1 MLRQEDVYMSSCD
14 NIISL
19 IQKANKGNKDAISI
33 LNTAAEYF
41 SLFNQDIEQF
51 KFVYGESKHYNDY
64 VRAIE
69 GLNIIVADNEKFLS
83 LIQDIRFDIKS
94 TYFSTSIA
102 SYLEV
107 NTQFQKYHNPRSAH
121 GFAAEDAN
129 ALNDVLHG
137 KTVEK
142 IGLLNEKNGADRI
155 ADGIKIQ
162 TKYYA
167 TAQDSVNSA
176 FSRETGLYRYPGQV
190 LEVPADQYEKSV
202 QYMREHIKSGHVYDA
217 NGNLIT
223 NPDEATTLVQKGS
236 VTYEQAKN
244 IAKSGTIDSLVFD
257 VKNQCITSSCVFGI
271 SFVFSYAHGIY
282 RGKASSDA
290 LKDAVFAGLQSAAST
305 ALVGIITSQ
314 VLRTRAAASGTVIMR
329 SGLKF
334 VAKTSVGKSAIE
346 AIANISRASSS
357 QIYGAAAVNHV
368 AKMLRS
374 NVATAV
380 IATAIT
386 TAPDFYR
393 AAIEKNISWGQFT
406 KNLLVNIAG
415 MAGGAGGWV
424 AGAAAGA
431 VLGSWIPVIGT
442 AVGGTIGGIAGALTG
457 GAVAGSAAK
466 SVADSI
472 RKDDAVL
479 MIEILQEEA
488 EKVAF
493 DYMLLEGEVERYSD
507 IIQKTVTPA
516 WLRDMYAS
524 GDSDSTR
531 RSFANRFLADE
542 CELIVSSRKRIVLP
556 KNSQLEGCIP
566 TIYID
571 EIKRLDEQEYL
582 SKLSPYDPRLKIH
595 KIKQYFIS
603 LKNKST
609 EDACCEIAGGII
621 GLGIIYFA
629 LKWLYGYFPKVTI
642 CIIILCLLGLYF
654 GDEDKK

>member
-1 MLRQEDVYMSSCD
+1 MSSRED
-14 NIISL
+14 IISL
-19 IQKANKGNKDAISI
+19 IQKANKGNEDAISV
-33 LNTAAEYF
+33 LNTSVEYF
-41 SLFNQDIEQF
+41 SFFNQSIEAF
-51 KFVYGESKHYNDY
+51 KFVYGGSKKYNDY

-69 GLNIIVADNEKFLS
+69 GLKIIAADNEKFLS
-83 LIQDIRFDIKS
+83 LIQDNKFDIKS
-94 TYFSTSIA
+94 TYFSTPIA

-107 NTQFQKYHNPRSAH
+107 NTQFQKYHNPKSAH

-137 KTVEK
+137 KSVNK
-142 IGLLNEKNGADRI
+142 IGLLNEKDGADRI
-155 ADGIKIQ
+155 VDGIKIQ

-167 TAQDSVNSA
+167 TAQDTVNSA
-176 FSRETGLYRYPGQV
+176 FSKETGLYRYPGQV

-202 QYMREHIKSGHVYDA
+202 QYMREHIKNGHVYDA

-223 NPDEATTLVQKGS
+223 NPDEAATLVQKGS

-257 VKNQCITSSCVFGI
+257 IKNQCITSGCVFGI
-271 SFVFSYAHGIY
+271 SFVFSYAYGIY

-290 LKDAVFAGLQSAAST
+290 LKDAVFAGLQSAASA
-305 ALVGIITSQ
+305 ALVGVITSQ
-314 VLRTRAAASGTVIMR
+314 VLRTRSAASGTVIMR

-346 AIANISRASSS
+346 TIANISRASSN

-368 AKMLRS
+368 AKMLKT
-374 NVATAV
+374 NMAAAV

-415 MAGGAGGWV
+415 VAGGAGGWL

-431 VLGSWIPVIGT
+431 VLGSWIPIIGT
-442 AVGGTIGGIAGALTG
+442 AVGGTIGGIAGAVTG

-466 SVADSI
+466 SVADAI

-493 DYMLLEGEVERYSD
+493 DYMLLENEVEKYSD
-507 IIQKTVTPA
+507 IIKNTVSPA

-524 GDSDSTR
+524 GDSDSAR
-531 RSFANRFLADE
+531 RRFANSFLADV
-542 CELIVSSRKRIVLP
+542 CENIVSSREKIELP
-556 KNSQLEGCIP
+556 GNRQLEDAVP
-566 TIYID
+566 DIYID
-571 EIKRLDEQEYL
+571 EIKKLDEQEYL
-582 SKLSPYDPRLKIH
+582 SKLSQYDPRLKIY
-595 KIKQYFIS
+595 KIKQYVIG
-603 LKNKST
+603 LKNK
-609 EDACCEIAGGII
+609 DPKDVCCEIASGII
-621 GLGIIYFA
+621 VIGIVYFV

-642 CIIILCLLGLYF
+642 CIIIICLLGMYIA
-654 GDEDKK
+654 DEDKR